1 MKKQVEI
8 LGVPVDMV
16 SRSEAI
22 EEIIALIE
30 TPGLSSVFTPNP
42 EMIMLAQEDEE
53 FLNILKNAD
62 LVLPD
67 GIGLLI
73 ASKIKGLGLTERVTG
88 IDTMNSLLEYCGRE
102 SKTIYLLGGKPGVPD
117 LACKNMENRFPGIK
131 IGGFHHGYFKK
142 DEEAGIV
149 DEINRVNPDIL
160 FVCLGAP
167 KQEKWIAEYKH
178 LLKCNLAMGVGGSV
192 DIYAGTAKRAP
203 KIFQKFGMEWFY
215 RLAKEPWRYK
225 RMMSLPKFILKIL
238 K

>member
-1 MKKQVEI
+1 MKKQVDI

-22 EEIIALIE
+22 EEIKKLIE

-53 FLNILKNAD
+53 FLSILKNAD

-117 LACKNMENRFPGIK
+117 LACKNIENRFTGIK
-131 IGGFHHGYFKK
+131 IGGFHDGYFTK
-142 DEEAGIV
+142 DEESGIV
-149 DEINRVNPDIL
+149 NEINSINPDIL

-167 KQEKWIAEYKH
+167 KQEKWISQYKH

-203 KIFQKFGMEWFY
+203 KIFQKLGMEWFY

-225 RMMSLPKFILKIL
+225 RMMSLPRFILKIL